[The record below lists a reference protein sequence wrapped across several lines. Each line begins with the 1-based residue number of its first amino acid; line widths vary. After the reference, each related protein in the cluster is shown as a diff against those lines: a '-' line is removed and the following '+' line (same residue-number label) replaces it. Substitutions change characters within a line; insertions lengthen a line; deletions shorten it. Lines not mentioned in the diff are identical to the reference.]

1 MRGQAFVIFK
11 KPEDAEAAKNTLQN
25 FNFFSKPIR
34 IEYAK
39 NEGYAASI
47 DKGQFIF
54 KEYKNRMYADDEKTD
69 KQQENEEQV
78 SDKEMEEEIDENEN
92 WTNILLVENF
102 PEANRAEKFQYMFET
117 KKGCVSVKY
126 IEEKNIGI
134 VEFERNKDAKAVLD
148 ELNGFKMTDT
158 HILKISYM
166 KRIGE

>member
-1 MRGQAFVIFK
+1 MIGLELGVGRVELSSLASVVSLAQKLADLEEEV
-11 KPEDAEAAKNTLQN
+11 ESVQELLQEA
-25 FNFFSKPIR
+25 S
-34 IEYAK
+34 
-39 NEGYAASI
+39 G
-47 DKGQFIF
+47 
-54 KEYKNRMYADDEKTD
+54 
-69 KQQENEEQV
+69 
-78 SDKEMEEEIDENEN
+78 DKEMEEEIDENEN